1 MAALSSPPLFQTP
14 CRSCPLIAKPDA
26 VTNSAYRI
34 LVSSR
39 LLCNLVQLSQ
49 SFGSVRVIWQ
59 LTNTKSLEGQT
70 DPFPE
75 SPHHAA
81 SALYAISAHCEHKR
95 VRNPSGAFR
104 FYTNASGRA
113 ILDYAFNICAV
124 IEEDLCCLRASNTR
138 FQFSTKHG
146 SPSKAKTL
154 CYKANKVL
162 VKILLRISIA
172 RELGAL
178 GHDVKQVP
186 PAYAKP
192 FRQM

>member
-26 VTNSAYRI
+26 VPNSAYRI

-39 LLCNLVQLSQ
+39 LLWNLVQLSQ

-113 ILDYAFNICAV
+113 ILDYAFNFVPLSRKIFAAFEHPTRGSNFRPSMDCPPR
-124 IEEDLCCLRASNTR
+124 LRHFA
-138 FQFSTKHG
+138 TKQT
-146 SPSKAKTL
+146 KYWLK
-154 CYKANKVL
+154 Y
-162 VKILLRISIA
+162 
-172 RELGAL
+172 
-178 GHDVKQVP
+178 
-186 PAYAKP
+186 Y
-192 FRQM
+192 

>member
-39 LLCNLVQLSQ
+39 LLWNLVQLSQ

-81 SALYAISAHCEHKR
+81 SALYAISAHCEHKESGIR
-95 VRNPSGAFR
+95 VGLSASIQMPVVERFWITHSILCRYRGRSLLPS
-104 FYTNASGRA
+104 
-113 ILDYAFNICAV
+113 
-124 IEEDLCCLRASNTR
+124 
-138 FQFSTKHG
+138 
-146 SPSKAKTL
+146 
-154 CYKANKVL
+154 
-162 VKILLRISIA
+162 SIQHEVPIFDQA
-172 RELGAL
+172 WIAL
-178 GHDVKQVP
+178 QG
-186 PAYAKP
+186 
-192 FRQM
+192 